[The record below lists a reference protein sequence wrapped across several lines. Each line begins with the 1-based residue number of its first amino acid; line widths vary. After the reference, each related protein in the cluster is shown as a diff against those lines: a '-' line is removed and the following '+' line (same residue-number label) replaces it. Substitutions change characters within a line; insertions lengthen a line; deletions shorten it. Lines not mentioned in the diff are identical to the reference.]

1 MEDPATTSQFLEQF
15 TGSASANLL
24 CVIVVMLGLG
34 IKKACSRESRCK
46 THVHCCCL
54 DVSLKDKTIRS
65 LPQVESEEG
74 EGESTPELGE
84 SHV

>member
-24 CVIVVMLGLG
+24 CVVVVMLGVG
-34 IKKACSRESRCK
+34 IKKVCSRESKCK

-54 DVSLKDKTIRS
+54 DISLKDKTIRS
-65 LPQVESEEG
+65 LPLEVEEG
-74 EGESTPELGE
+74 EVDSTPELGE
-84 SHV
+84 SQV